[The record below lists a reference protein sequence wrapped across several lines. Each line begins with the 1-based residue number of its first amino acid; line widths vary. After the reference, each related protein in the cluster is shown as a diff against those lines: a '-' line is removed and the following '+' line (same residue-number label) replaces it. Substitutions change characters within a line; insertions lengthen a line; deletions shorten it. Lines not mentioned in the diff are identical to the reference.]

1 MDFTTKILSEILDF
15 YKYKI
20 DNNLCTMD
28 EINSAVK
35 VLENEMTVH
44 GTIQDFANF
53 YGQSKDAVN
62 GVIKRNL
69 IAKPRRNVVLYPFH
83 AFRKIIP
90 PSWRKKHSD
99 SSD

>member
-53 YGQSKDAVN
+53 YNVPEPTIRANIFRKLV
-62 GVIKRNL
+62 
-69 IAKPRRNVVLYPFH
+69 AKPKRVLLYPFH
-83 AFRKIIP
+83 KFRKIVP
-90 PSWRKKHSD
+90 EKWRDKK
-99 SSD
+99 